1 MNGLFAFSYCWK
13 QKCDEGA
20 IFEIL
25 INGCINGKIKTDR
38 NMNWMNWTPKLDSL
52 LIVYYQ
58 FFAVLKK
65 CNIFSKTFSFTLD
78 II

>member
-25 INGCINGKIKTDR
+25 INGRIKTDR
-38 NMNWMNWTPKLDSL
+38 NWTEPQKLDSL
-52 LIVYYQ
+52 LIVSYQ

-65 CNIFSKTFSFTLD
+65 SYIFSKTFSFTLD

>member
-25 INGCINGKIKTDR
+25 INGRIKTDR
-38 NMNWMNWTPKLDSL
+38 NWTEPQKLDSL
-52 LIVYYQ
+52 LIVSYQ
-58 FFAVLKK
+58 FFVVLKK